1 MNRSLA
7 QLVQKFHVTCHIM
20 LWQSYLLCRAISR
33 DTCSILLLQ
42 AIRTILTFCLFII
55 FLSWTITVII
65 CTSTASL
72 QQEITQ
78 PTYHFM
84 VLLESKTTIVSRLK
98 WRVKKKYNYCN
109 CFCYFLLSVCRLL
122 AHNTQLYW
130 FMIIPFSHGF
140 LLCKLTVFPVFA
152 L

>member
-1 MNRSLA
+1 MMNRSLA
-7 QLVQKFHVTCHIM
+7 QLVQKFHITCHIM
-20 LWQSYLLCRAISR
+20 LWQSYLLCRAIR
-33 DTCSILLLQ
+33 TDTCSILLLQ

-55 FLSWTITVII
+55 FLSWIITVII
-65 CTSTASL
+65 YMSTASL

-78 PTYHFM
+78 LTYHFM
-84 VLLESKTTIVSRLK
+84 VLLESKTTVSRLK

-109 CFCYFLLSVCRLL
+109 FSPYFLLSVCRLP

-130 FMIIPFSHGF
+130 FMIFPFSHGF